1 MARFVIGPD
10 VALRLI
16 EEDGGSLGA
25 HQLLAPT
32 ILRSEVLAELYRA
45 VRRGDCDRRT
55 ANARLD
61 NLRRLKLRL
70 LGDRVLQ
77 RAAFEIAES
86 LDWPDTFAAEY
97 LALTRLQADAFVTL
111 DQDLARIART
121 VVAVATL
128 DDLIADE
135 GR

>member
-16 EEDGGSLGA
+16 EEGGGSLSG

-61 NLRRLKLRL
+61 KLRRLKLRL

-77 RAAFEIAES
+77 RVAFEIAES

-111 DQDLARIART
+111 DQDLARVART

-128 DDLIADE
+128 DELIADE